1 MVIFYVRQGRRL
13 PSLTG
18 RASDSIAPQI
28 IMRLAV
34 GFVGEIAPVKLFM
47 AEK

>member
-1 MVIFYVRQGRRL
+1 MPVRGAGY

-18 RASDSIAPQI
+18 RASDSIATQI

-34 GFVGEIAPVKLFM
+34 GFVGENAPVKLSM